1 MTNIYVIRFLWFVH
15 EMMRRSWQKVKKFQ
29 RDFLLLSNRQNI
41 NKGETDMNVSAR
53 PMEIFNFDLSL
64 ESKWKQ

>member
-1 MTNIYVIRFLWFVH
+1 MANIYVIRFLWFVH

-53 PMEIFNFDLSL
+53 LMEIFNFYLSL